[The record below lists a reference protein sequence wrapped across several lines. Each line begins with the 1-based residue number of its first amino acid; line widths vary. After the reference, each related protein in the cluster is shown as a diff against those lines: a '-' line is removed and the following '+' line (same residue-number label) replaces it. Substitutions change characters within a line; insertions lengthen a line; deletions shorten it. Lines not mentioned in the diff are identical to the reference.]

1 MTDCSVSVELGFHPE
16 RPLHVTFDAPRI
28 SSDGGV
34 LLLRQADE
42 RLGLSRWFSDCLV
55 DTRDPA
61 RVEHS
66 RLEQVRQRVFQIAM
80 GYEDCNDADRLRHD
94 PLLTAACDR
103 HVADQ
108 KGLSSQP
115 TLSRFEHSV
124 TGGALNKLMRAFERT
139 YVDELAADT
148 TVVVLDIDTTDD
160 PTHGAQQLTFFHG
173 FYDQHMYH
181 PLLVF
186 DGQTGQLVSALLRPG
201 NAHACRSAWAL
212 LSRLIRTIKT
222 RFPKAQVVVRGDSGF
237 AMPHLMAK
245 LEALNAELGDLDYL
259 FGIAKNPVL
268 LALAT
273 PAIEH
278 AREIHVQTGA
288 HVRHF
293 SQLSYAAKTWPHPR
307 HVIVKAEHGH
317 KGSNPRFVV
326 TTLTEFPPRLLYD
339 LGYCARG
346 QAENYI
352 KDFKN
357 ALSADRLSCTRFV
370 ANAFRLLLHAAAYR
384 LLFAVRNAA
393 AHVDEQLGALQFD
406 TLRLRLLKVAAH
418 VTTSARRIWIR
429 ISQAFPLADAFG
441 RVAHM
446 LAPAPS

>member
-1 MTDCSVSVELGFHPE
+1 MTDCSAPLDLGFHPE
-16 RPLHVTFDAPRI
+16 RPLHVTFDAPHV
-28 SSDGGV
+28 SSDGGL

-42 RLGLSRWFSDCLV
+42 RLGLSRSFSECLV
-55 DTRDPA
+55 DTRDPK
-61 RVEHS
+61 RIEHS
-66 RLEQVRQRVFQIAM
+66 RHEQVRQRIFQIAM
-80 GYEDCNDADRLRHD
+80 GYEDCNDADWLRRD
-94 PLLTAACDR
+94 PLLTVACDR
-103 HVADQ
+103 PVADQ

-124 TGGALNKLMRAFERT
+124 TGGALNGLVRELERM
-139 YVDELAADT
+139 YVDELPTDT

-186 DGQTGQLVSALLRPG
+186 DGQTGQLISVLLRPG

-212 LSRLIRTIKT
+212 LSRVIRRIKA
-222 RFPKAQVVVRGDSGF
+222 RFPEAQVVVRGDSGF
-237 AMPHLMAK
+237 AMPHLMEK
-245 LEALNAELGDLDYL
+245 LEALDAQLGDIDYL
-259 FGIAKNPVL
+259 FGIAKNSVL
-268 LALAT
+268 LAHAA
-273 PAIEH
+273 PAIDL
-278 AREIHVQTGA
+278 AREIYEQTGE

-293 SQLSYAAKTWPHPR
+293 SQLSYSAKTWPRQR
-307 HVIVKAEHGH
+307 HVIVKAEHGS

-326 TTLTEFPPRLLYD
+326 TTLTDFPPRMIYD
-339 LGYCARG
+339 RGYCARG

-384 LLFAVRNAA
+384 LLHAVRSAA
-393 AHVDEQLGALQFD
+393 AKVDEELGALQFD
-406 TLRLRLLKVAAH
+406 TLRLRLLKVAAQ
-418 VTTSARRIWIR
+418 VTMSARRIWVR
-429 ISQAFPLADAFG
+429 ISQAFPLADAFSTIAQ
-441 RVAHM
+441 R
-446 LAPAPS
+446 LAPS